1 MTVFTKQGFRYHVKD
16 MKEYEKATIKVLAL
30 LLGFFVSTIMNR
42 WWGQLVKLPQ
52 LADIA
57 MILNGIITASRFVCF
72 VFLYQR

>member
-42 WWGQLVKLPQ
+42 WWSQLMKLPQ
-52 LADIA
+52 LNDVA
-57 MILNGIITASRFVCF
+57 MVLNGMLITCMI
-72 VFLYQR
+72 